1 MEMDTQLNCQSRQT
15 NTKLIL
21 VWKRAITG
29 GRGCPGLLER
39 NIPCWDGSG
48 SEMLSTEH
56 WSQWGAQGSWA
67 PSQATGES
75 GNLPFWGISAQAL
88 LFSLSLRARSSGWP
102 SGGEGPWHSP
112 DQPKAGAAIPC
123 HPFPRVAP
131 IPGQESPNRHR
142 ITLSPPQKKYKIIK
156 SSRFL

>member
-1 MEMDTQLNCQSRQT
+1 METDTQLNCQSRQT

-21 VWKRAITG
+21 VWKRAIAG
-29 GRGCPGLLER
+29 GRGCPGLLGR

-56 WSQWGAQGSWA
+56 RSQRGAQGSRA
-67 PSQATGES
+67 PSPLATGES

-88 LFSLSLRARSSGWP
+88 SFSLSLRARSSGWP
-102 SGGEGPWHSP
+102 SGVEGPWHSP
-112 DQPKAGAAIPC
+112 GQPKAGAAIPC
-123 HPFPRVAP
+123 HPFPCVAP
-131 IPGQESPNRHR
+131 VPGQESPNRHR
-142 ITLSPPQKKYKIIK
+142 ITLSPPKKKIIE